1 MTLKDHNQ
9 PSSTHKKHAKLA
21 RPSTGNF
28 GRNEWAILGGP
39 CTVIKLLAD
48 DVIRSLSP
56 VYKCAYVD
64 MSHNDDITLLPG
76 RLVGGASLE
85 YTDQVNYQQFN
96 YQNPVY
102 PYQLKQQFSFADLI
116 LVNGNHQQAN
126 AQIVIIDSNKETSLQ
141 KRTAQLNNVQLFL
154 LADNA
159 SQIPGFI
166 QEVLPHWQQ
175 IPVLKVDDRERIVA
189 FFETAL
195 KQAKPVLNG
204 LVLAG
209 GKSTR
214 MGFDK
219 GAAKWH
225 GKQQRYYMA
234 DLLKTF
240 CREVYISGRPGQQQE
255 IDPAYPVIEDTFTG
269 LGPYGAILSAF
280 REQPDAAWLVIACD
294 LPLMDDATLRNL
306 VAWRNSSS
314 VATAYHSPVTNFP
327 EPLIAIWEP
336 KSYPV
341 LLSFLAQGYSCPRKV
356 LINSDITLL
365 NAPQQEA
372 LTNVNTPEELEK
384 VKSMIHHTIV
394 ATNESGF
401 TTI

>member
-1 MTLKDHNQ
+1 M
-9 PSSTHKKHAKLA
+9 
-21 RPSTGNF
+21 
-28 GRNEWAILGGP
+28 
-39 CTVIKLLAD
+39 
-48 DVIRSLSP
+48 
-56 VYKCAYVD
+56 
-64 MSHNDDITLLPG
+64 
-76 RLVGGASLE
+76 
-85 YTDQVNYQQFN
+85 
-96 YQNPVY
+96 
-102 PYQLKQQFSFADLI
+102 
-116 LVNGNHQQAN
+116 
-126 AQIVIIDSNKETSLQ
+126 
-141 KRTAQLNNVQLFL
+141 
-154 LADNA
+154 
-159 SQIPGFI
+159 
-166 QEVLPHWQQ
+166 
-175 IPVLKVDDRERIVA
+175 
-189 FFETAL
+189 
-195 KQAKPVLNG
+195 
-204 LVLAG
+204 AG

-234 DLLKTF
+234 DLLKNF
-240 CREVYISGRPGQQQE
+240 CREVYISARPGQQQE

-294 LPLMDDATLRNL
+294 LPLMDEATLRNL

-314 VATAYHSPVTNFP
+314 VATAYHSPVTDFP

-365 NAPQQEA
+365 NAPQQDA